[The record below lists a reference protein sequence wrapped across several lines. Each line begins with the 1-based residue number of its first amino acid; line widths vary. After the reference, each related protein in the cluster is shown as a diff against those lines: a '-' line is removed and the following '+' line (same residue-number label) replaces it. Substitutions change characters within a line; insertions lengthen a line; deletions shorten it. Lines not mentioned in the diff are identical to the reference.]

1 MRERIICRCG
11 IEMDYDGLETIV
23 LADDN
28 LENAVISDLEVFL
41 CSNCEN
47 KVWIH
52 MIDNYTPVQS
62 LTLTSQN

>member
-1 MRERIICRCG
+1 
-11 IEMDYDGLETIV
+11 MDYDGLETIV